1 MGTEREVVPK
11 ETESC
16 LVTDGNAALK
26 YRLQHHLP
34 HQPCRLG
41 KGSLAEITE
50 KTDPQWRLKSVI

>member
-11 ETESC
+11 ETESS

-26 YRLQHHLP
+26 CRLQHHLP

-41 KGSLAEITE
+41 NGSLVEITE
-50 KTDPQWRLKSVI
+50 KTDPQ